1 MNDGL
6 KVQEFRTYPAAVR
19 TRQTQH
25 LVSSAKAGQIFDLT
39 APWFAVAAAAVSLWV
54 ACFGA

>member
-6 KVQEFRTYPAAVR
+6 KVQEFRTYPAAAGCS
-19 TRQTQH
+19 QPQH
-25 LVSSAKAGQIFDLT
+25 LVSSAKAGRIFDLT
-39 APWFAVAAAAVSLWV
+39 APWLAVVAAAVSLWI